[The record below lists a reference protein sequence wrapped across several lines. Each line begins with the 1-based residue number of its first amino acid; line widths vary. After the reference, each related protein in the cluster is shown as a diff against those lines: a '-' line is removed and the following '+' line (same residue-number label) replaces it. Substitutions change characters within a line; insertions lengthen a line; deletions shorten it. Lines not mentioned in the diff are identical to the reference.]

1 MRRKS
6 VAEECPELVAQWA
19 TSNKL
24 SPDKVS
30 CGSHL
35 KVWWVCEKGH
45 EWEAVVKNRALLGSK
60 CPYCEHR
67 AVLKGYNDL
76 QTLNPE
82 LAETWSPKN
91 ESSPSEV
98 SLSSNKA
105 VLWVCENGHEWKAR
119 IADRTDGHGCPYC
132 AGHKVWK
139 GYNDL
144 ATTHPDLVFEWSDKN
159 EDLSPE
165 TITYKNRSMVWWHCD
180 KCGNDYQAVVYAKA
194 NGRICPFCIAK
205 EIKLLR
211 EIRLRDRK
219 ISKDFEYL
227 LPQLA
232 VIYYAG
238 QRGMKV
244 ITDSED
250 PVGIPVTARIP
261 ELRMIIDVT
270 NHPKEIRVKEFIC
283 EVNGIKYIN
292 IPERLPETEAIARI
306 RKAFAGSRIYLN
318 SNPIEDLER
327 IRLSYT
333 RWKKKDLGISES

>member
-6 VAEECPELVAQWA
+6 VAEECPDLVPQWG
-19 TSNKL
+19 TNNTC

-30 CGSHL
+30 CGSHQ
-35 KVWWVCEKGH
+35 KVWWVCDKGH
-45 EWEAVVKNRALLGSK
+45 KWQAVVKNRALLGSG

-67 AVLKGYNDL
+67 AVLEGYNDL
-76 QTLNPE
+76 QTVNPE
-82 LAETWSPKN
+82 LAATWSPKN
-91 ESSPSEV
+91 TLKPSDVSPA
-98 SLSSNKA
+98 SNA
-105 VLWVCENGHEWKAR
+105 EVLWNCENGHEWR
-119 IADRTDGHGCPYC
+119 SRVADRSKGHGCPYC

-144 ATTHPDLVFEWSDKN
+144 TTTHPDLVLEWSDKN

-205 EIKLLR
+205 EIKILR
-211 EIRLRDRK
+211 EIRMRDRK

-238 QRGMKV
+238 QRGIKV
-244 ITDSED
+244 IPDSED

-261 ELRMIIDVT
+261 DLNLVIDVT
-270 NHPKEIRVKEFIC
+270 NHSKEIRVKEIIC
-283 EVNGIKYIN
+283 KVNGIKYVN
-292 IPERLPETEAIARI
+292 MPEKLPETEAITRI
-306 RKAFAGSRIYLN
+306 RKIFVESRIYLN
-318 SNPIEDLER
+318 SNMLEDLER
-327 IRLSYT
+327 IREGYT
-333 RWKKKDLGISES
+333 LWRTKQ

>member
-82 LAETWSPKN
+82 LAETWSSKN
-91 ESSPSEV
+91 KLKPSDVSPS
-98 SLSSNKA
+98 SNA
-105 VLWVCENGHEWKAR
+105 EVLWNCENGHEWR
-119 IADRTDGHGCPYC
+119 SRVADRNKGHGCPYC
-132 AGHKVWK
+132 AGQRVWE
-139 GYNDL
+139 GFNDL
-144 ATTHPDLVFEWSDKN
+144 TTTHPDLISEWSDNNK
-159 EDLSPE
+159 DISPE
-165 TITYKNRSMVWWHCD
+165 SITYKNRSNVWWHCN

-205 EIKLLR
+205 EIK
-211 EIRLRDRK
+211 RLRDIRLADRK
-219 ISKDFEYL
+219 IAKDFDYL

-232 VIYYAG
+232 AIYYAG
-238 QRGMKV
+238 KQGMKV
-244 ITDSED
+244 LTDSEE
-250 PVGIPVTARIP
+250 PVGIPITAIIP
-261 ELRMIIDVT
+261 EINLAIDVCSAK
-270 NHPKEIRVKEFIC
+270 KEISLKEYIC
-283 EVNGIKYIN
+283 EVRDLTYIC
-292 IPERLPETEAIARI
+292 ISEKLPEAEKLLQV
-306 RKAFAGSRIYLN
+306 RKAFSNAHIY
-318 SNPIEDLER
+318 SDTHIMDDLEI
-327 IRLSYT
+327 IRERYT
-333 RWKKKDLGISES
+333 NWRAQN